1 MQNSRPPLMTVDKFN
16 NAVKVWAGTS
26 RRQMVQNI
34 RSSGKAK
41 GILSRSVTQKVLL
54 SYGIANVARFR
65 FAKHGVYLH
74 YGVGRSHVRKGGS
87 VKRDTTI
94 PAEFKYRDKVFKYTT
109 ERIKTRMSRQKYYK
123 SRNRKSLD
131 WFDVVIRNNINLLAD
146 VTQEFYGDNTM
157 RDVLDNLDKYL
168 IEKK

>member
-1 MQNSRPPLMTVDKFN
+1 MQNSTPPLMTVGKFN
-16 NAVKVWAGTS
+16 DAVKAWTGTS

-34 RSSGKAK
+34 RSGGKAK
-41 GILSRSVTQKVLL
+41 GILSRSVGQRVLF
-54 SYGIANVARFR
+54 SYGIANIARFR
-65 FAKHGVYLH
+65 FAKHGVFLH

-94 PAEFKYRDKVFKYTT
+94 PAEFKYRKKTYKYTP
-109 ERIKTRMSRQKYYK
+109 ERIKRRISRQKYYHP
-123 SRNRKSLD
+123 RDRKSLD
-131 WFDVVIRNNINLLAD
+131 WFDIVIRNNINQLAS

-157 RDVLDNLDKYL
+157 RDVLNNLDKYL